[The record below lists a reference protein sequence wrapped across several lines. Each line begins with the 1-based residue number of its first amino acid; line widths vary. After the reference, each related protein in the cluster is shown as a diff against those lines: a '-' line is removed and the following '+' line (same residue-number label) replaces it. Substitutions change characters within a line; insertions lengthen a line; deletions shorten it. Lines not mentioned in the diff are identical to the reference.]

1 MISLLLR
8 IAAVCVALRF
18 ITGAVAQPLPS
29 PGSTPELTLAR
40 AIALALE
47 RNPDL
52 RATRYEL
59 TAAQG
64 RITQAG
70 LRPNPTLDVELENFA
85 GTGDLNGFDAL
96 ETTLSVGQVLEL
108 GDKRDLRV
116 AVAESDRGLIVQEQ
130 RARELDVLSDV
141 ARSFVAV
148 VAAQERQRFA
158 QEATSL
164 AQRTLDA
171 LTERVGAARSPLAE
185 QSRAR
190 IALTR
195 AMIEQQ
201 RAGSTLQAVRSS
213 LVALWGDAEPQFG
226 RANADLFRFEEERS
240 FEALVTAAQLT
251 PDFLAFASEARLR
264 EAVLRLE
271 QARARPNIAVSL
283 GLRRLEES
291 DDYALVAGFSKE
303 LAVRDRNQGAIFEA
317 RARVAQT
324 NAEQQAA
331 LTRVRATLFSIYRE
345 MSAARVLA
353 ETLRSQAVPQAQTAL
368 SQVQEGYDVGRFS
381 FLELATAQQELLELQ
396 AAAIDAAADYH
407 SLKADLERLTS
418 EPLSNTDP
426 EAPQP

>member
-1 MISLLLR
+1 MISLVLR
-8 IAAVCVALRF
+8 IAVFCVALQLV
-18 ITGAVAQPLPS
+18 TGTVAQQLS
-29 PGSTPELTLAR
+29 TAGSTPDLTLAE
-40 AIALALE
+40 AIVLTLE

-70 LRPNPTLDVELENFA
+70 LRINPSLDLELENFA
-85 GTGDLNGFDAL
+85 GTGDVNGLGAL
-96 ETTLSVGQVLEL
+96 ETTLSVGQVIEL
-108 GDKRDLRV
+108 GNKRNLRI
-116 AVAESDRGLIVQEQ
+116 AGAESDRGLIVQEQ
-130 RARELDVLSDV
+130 RARELDVLSEV
-141 ARSFVAV
+141 ARSFIAV

-158 QEATSL
+158 QEATAL

-171 LTERVGAARSPLAE
+171 LTERVNAARSPIAE

-195 AMIEQQ
+195 ALLEEQ
-201 RAGSTLQAVRSS
+201 RAGSVLQAVRAS
-213 LVALWGDAEPQFG
+213 LVALWGDSEPQFG
-226 RANADLFRFEEERS
+226 RANADLFRFDEQRS
-240 FEALVTAAQLT
+240 FEALVAAAQLT

-283 GLRRLEES
+283 GVRRLEES
-291 DDYALVAGFSKE
+291 DDFALVAGFSKE
-303 LAVRDRNQGAIFEA
+303 LALRDRNQGAIFEA
-317 RARVAQT
+317 RARIAQT

-331 LTRVRATLFSIYRE
+331 LTRVRATLFSLYRE
-345 MSAARVLA
+345 MSAARLLA
-353 ETLRSQAVPQAQTAL
+353 ETLRNEAVPQAQTAL
-368 SQVQEGYDVGRFS
+368 SQVQDGYNVGRFS

-418 EPLSNTDP
+418 EPISNTDP

>member
-1 MISLLLR
+1 MVSLLSR
-8 IAAVCVALRF
+8 IAALCVALQL
-18 ITGAVAQPLPS
+18 TAGVAAQSVPRADAAR
-29 PGSTPELTLAR
+29 ELTLAE
-40 AIALALE
+40 AIELALE

-70 LRPNPTLDVELENFA
+70 LRINPALDLELENFA
-85 GTGDLNGFDAL
+85 GSGDVHGLGAL
-96 ETTLSVGQVLEL
+96 ETTLSVSQVIEL
-108 GDKRDLRV
+108 GDKRNLRI
-116 AVAESDRGLIVQEQ
+116 AVAESDWNVIVQEQ
-130 RARELDVLSDV
+130 RARELDVLSEV
-141 ARSFVAV
+141 ARSFIAV
-148 VAAQERQRFA
+148 TAAQERQRFA
-158 QEATSL
+158 QEATAL
-164 AQRTLDA
+164 ARRTLDA
-171 LTERVGAARSPLAE
+171 LTERVDAARSPIAE

-195 AMIEQQ
+195 AMLEEQRVGSEL
-201 RAGSTLQAVRSS
+201 RAARAS
-213 LVALWGDAEPQFG
+213 LVSLWGDDEPQFS
-226 RANADLFRFEEERS
+226 RANADLFRFDELRP
-240 FEALVTAAQLT
+240 FEALFAAVQLT

-264 EAVLRLE
+264 EAELRLA

-283 GLRRLEES
+283 GLRRLEDG
-291 DDYALVAGFSKE
+291 DDMALVAGFSKE

-324 NAEQQAA
+324 EAAQRAA
-331 LTRVRATLFSIYRE
+331 LTRVRAALFSVYQE
-345 MSAARVLA
+345 MSAAQSLA
-353 ETLRSQAVPQAQTAL
+353 ETLRNEAVPQAQTAL
-368 SQVQEGYDVGRFS
+368 AQVQAGYDVGRFS

>member
-8 IAAVCVALRF
+8 NAVLCVALQLA
-18 ITGAVAQPLPS
+18 TGAVAQPLPS
-29 PGSTPELTLAR
+29 PGSTPELTLSE

-70 LRPNPTLDVELENFA
+70 LRPNPSLDIEAENFA
-85 GTGDLNGFDAL
+85 GTGAVNGLGAL
-96 ETTLSVGQVLEL
+96 ETTLSVGQIIEL
-108 GDKRDLRV
+108 GDKRNLRI
-116 AVAESDRGLIVQEQ
+116 AVAESDRGVIVQEQ
-130 RARELDVLSDV
+130 RASELDVLSDV
-141 ARSFVAV
+141 ARSFIAV

-158 QEATSL
+158 QEATAL

-171 LTERVGAARSPLAE
+171 ITERVNAARSPIAE

-201 RAGSTLQAVRSS
+201 RAGSALQAVRAS
-213 LVALWGDAEPQFG
+213 LAALWGDAEPQFA
-226 RANADLFRFEEERS
+226 RANADLFTFEEERP
-240 FEALVTAAQLT
+240 FEAIVAAAQLT
-251 PDFLAFASEARLR
+251 PDFLVFASEARLR

-271 QARARPNIAVSL
+271 RARARPNIAVSL
-283 GLRRLEES
+283 GVRRLEES
-291 DDYALVAGFSKE
+291 DDFALVAGFSKE

-345 MSAARVLA
+345 MSAARLLA
-353 ETLRSQAVPQAQTAL
+353 ETLRSEAVPQAQTAL
-368 SQVQEGYDVGRFS
+368 SQVQDGYDVGRFS

>member
-8 IAAVCVALRF
+8 IAVLCVALPLM
-18 ITGAVAQPLPS
+18 TAAVAQPLPS
-29 PGSTPELTLAR
+29 LGSTPELTLAE

-70 LRPNPTLDVELENFA
+70 LRPNPSLDIEAENFA
-85 GTGDLNGFDAL
+85 GTGDVNGVGAL
-96 ETTLSVGQVLEL
+96 ETTLSVGQVIEL
-108 GDKRDLRV
+108 GDKRNLRI

-141 ARSFVAV
+141 ARSFIAV

-158 QEATSL
+158 QEATAL

-171 LTERVGAARSPLAE
+171 ISERVNAARSPIAE

-201 RAGSTLQAVRSS
+201 RAGSALQAVRAA

-226 RANADLFRFEEERS
+226 RANADLFSFEEERP
-240 FEALVTAAQLT
+240 FEALVSAAQLT
-251 PDFLAFASEARLR
+251 PDFLVFASEARLR

-283 GLRRLEES
+283 GVRRLEES
-291 DDYALVAGFSKE
+291 DDFALVAGFSKE

-345 MSAARVLA
+345 MSAARLLA
-353 ETLRSQAVPQAQTAL
+353 ETLRSEAVPQAQTAL
-368 SQVQEGYDVGRFS
+368 SQVEDGYDVGRFS

-396 AAAIDAAADYH
+396 ATAIDAAADYH

>member
-1 MISLLLR
+1 MIPLLLR
-8 IAAVCVALRF
+8 IAVLCVALKF
-18 ITGAVAQPLPS
+18 TIGAVAQPPS
-29 PGSTPELTLAR
+29 SPVSTPELTLGE
-40 AIALALE
+40 AIEEALE

-70 LRPNPTLDVELENFA
+70 LRINPTLDLELENFA
-85 GTGDLNGFDAL
+85 GTGDVHGIGVM
-96 ETTLSVGQVLEL
+96 ETTLSVSQVIEL
-108 GDKRDLRV
+108 GNKRDLRV
-116 AVAESDRGLIVQEQ
+116 AVAESDRGVIVQAQ

-141 ARSFVAV
+141 ARAFIAV

-158 QEATSL
+158 QEATAL
-164 AQRTLDA
+164 AQNTLGA
-171 LTERVGAARSPLAE
+171 LTERVNAARSPIAE

-195 AMIEQQ
+195 AMIEEQ
-201 RAGSTLQAVRSS
+201 RAGSTLQAARAS
-213 LVALWGDAEPQFG
+213 LAALWGDGEPLFG
-226 RANADLFRFEEERS
+226 RANADLFRFEEARP
-240 FEALVTAAQLT
+240 FEAVAQAAQLT

-264 EAVLRLE
+264 EAELRLA

-283 GLRRLEES
+283 GVRRLEDS
-291 DDYALVAGFSKE
+291 DDFGFVAGFSRD

-317 RARVAQT
+317 RARIAQT

-331 LTRVRATLFSIYRE
+331 LTRVRAILFSLYSE
-345 MSAARVLA
+345 MSAARLLA
-353 ETLRSQAVPQAQTAL
+353 ETLRNDAVPQAQTAL
-368 SQVQEGYDVGRFS
+368 SQVQAGYDVGRFS
-381 FLELATAQQELLELQ
+381 FLELATAQQELLQLR

>member
-1 MISLLLR
+1 MIPLLLR
-8 IAAVCVALRF
+8 IAVLCVALKL
-18 ITGAVAQPLPS
+18 TAGAVAQPPPS
-29 PGSTPELTLAR
+29 PISTPELTLAE
-40 AIALALE
+40 AIASALE

-70 LRPNPTLDVELENFA
+70 LRINPTLDLELENFA
-85 GTGDLNGFDAL
+85 GTGDVHGIGVM
-96 ETTLSVGQVLEL
+96 ETTLSVGQVIEL
-108 GDKRDLRV
+108 GNKRDLRV
-116 AVAESDRGLIVQEQ
+116 AVAESDRGVIVQAQ

-141 ARSFVAV
+141 ARAFIV
-148 VAAQERQRFA
+148 VVTAQERQRFA
-158 QEATSL
+158 QEATAL
-164 AQRTLDA
+164 AQNTLGA
-171 LTERVGAARSPLAE
+171 LTERVNAARSPIAE

-195 AMIEQQ
+195 AMIEEQ
-201 RAGSTLQAVRSS
+201 RAGSTLQAARAS
-213 LVALWGDAEPQFG
+213 LAALWGDGEPLFG
-226 RANADLFRFEEERS
+226 RASADLFRFEEPRP
-240 FEALVTAAQLT
+240 FEAVVEAAQLT

-264 EAVLRLE
+264 EAELRLA

-283 GLRRLEES
+283 GVRRLEDS
-291 DDYALVAGFSKE
+291 DDFGFVAGFSRD

-317 RARVAQT
+317 RARIAQT

-331 LTRVRATLFSIYRE
+331 LTRVRAILFSLYSE
-345 MSAARVLA
+345 MSAARLLA
-353 ETLRSQAVPQAQTAL
+353 ETLRNEAVPQAQTAL
-368 SQVQEGYDVGRFS
+368 SQVQAGYDVGRFS
-381 FLELATAQQELLELQ
+381 FLELATAQQELLQLR